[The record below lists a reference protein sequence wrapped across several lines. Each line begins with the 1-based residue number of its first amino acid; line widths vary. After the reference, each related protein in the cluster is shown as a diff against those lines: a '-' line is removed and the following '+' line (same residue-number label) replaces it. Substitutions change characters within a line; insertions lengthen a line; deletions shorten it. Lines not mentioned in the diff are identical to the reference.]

1 MQVLLRWMLSALGLY
16 ITIMLGRALN
26 LPFYIAP
33 GLAGVQG
40 ALIAVVAF
48 AVVNAVVRPV
58 VQLVALPLSCL
69 TFGLIGVVIN
79 ALMFWIV
86 GQVTPGFHVRG
97 FLAPLF
103 GSVVM
108 GLVSGALNNLL
119 VSRRERE
126 REGR

>member
-1 MQVLLRWMLSALGLY
+1 MQILLRWMLSALGLY

>member
-16 ITIMLGRALN
+16 ITILLGRALN

>member
-1 MQVLLRWMLSALGLY
+1 MLSALGLY

>member
-1 MQVLLRWMLSALGLY
+1 MQVLLRWILSALGLY
-16 ITIMLGRALN
+16 ITILLGQALK

-33 GLAGVQG
+33 GLAGVEG
-40 ALIAVVAF
+40 LLIAVVVF
-48 AVVNAVVRPV
+48 AVVNAVVRPI

-69 TFGLIGVVIN
+69 TFGLVGLLIN

-97 FLAPLF
+97 FWAPLF

-126 REGR
+126 RERR